1 MKVETKFYKLLK
13 LAVIDDSALVIV
25 LDKIMPLINKKS
37 KGFTR
42 KNWWRFKEWTYN
54 IHNRTNKR

>member
-25 LDKIMPLINKKS
+25 LDKIMPLINKNS

-42 KNWWRFKEWTYN
+42 EN
-54 IHNRTNKR
+54 